1 MGGFLMP
8 VLQSL
13 LFSVNLLAVE
23 AVSPDLS
30 SLRLFGIIILAVGIL
45 SLIRPQVFWH
55 LRVGRKIPG
64 VPPTKLY
71 LQVLRFGGILVV
83 ALGLWM
89 LFGLTI

>member
-1 MGGFLMP
+1 MP

-13 LFSVNLLAVE
+13 LFYVNLLVVE

-30 SLRLFGIIILAVGIL
+30 SLRLFGIIILVVGIL

-64 VPPTKLY
+64 VPPNKLY
-71 LQVLRFGGILVV
+71 LHVLRFGGALVV

>member
-1 MGGFLMP
+1 MP

-13 LFSVNLLAVE
+13 LFSVKYLAAE
-23 AVSPDLS
+23 AVLPDLS
-30 SLRLFGIIILAVGIL
+30 SLRLFGVFILAIGVL

-71 LQVLRFGGILVV
+71 LYVLRFGGVLVV

-89 LFGLTI
+89 LFGLTL